1 MEWFGCLEREC
12 PVHSPSNIYF
22 PADTSHP
29 SMAPIIAHLEE
40 YRHLLA
46 RLLALA
52 LTLTVCS
59 PHKGQKDLFKY
70 KSELQLSCLK
80 ASKGLKTLP
89 WRLRGKEFTC
99 QYRRLGFDPW
109 SGQIPW
115 ATYSN

>member
-1 MEWFGCLEREC
+1 MEWFSCLEREC

-89 WRLRGKEFTC
+89 WRLRG
-99 QYRRLGFDPW
+99 
-109 SGQIPW
+109 
-115 ATYSN
+115 